1 MKKINVIS
9 ILILAMTMMM
19 NVTIAQGTFGKKV
32 DEKKAITM
40 QDLQTQMKDK
50 TELETTV
57 TGKVFSVCQSMGCWM
72 KMDKGDGT
80 AMMVRMKDHKFFL
93 PKDITGKT
101 CVVKGVA
108 SVKTTTVEM
117 LKHFAEDEGKSKEYI
132 DAIKEPKT
140 DLVFEAAGVLIK

>member
-57 TGKVFSVCQSMGCWM
+57 TGKVFRDRKSV
-72 KMDKGDGT
+72 
-80 AMMVRMKDHKFFL
+80 V
-93 PKDITGKT
+93 
-101 CVVKGVA
+101 
-108 SVKTTTVEM
+108 
-117 LKHFAEDEGKSKEYI
+117 
-132 DAIKEPKT
+132 
-140 DLVFEAAGVLIK
+140 